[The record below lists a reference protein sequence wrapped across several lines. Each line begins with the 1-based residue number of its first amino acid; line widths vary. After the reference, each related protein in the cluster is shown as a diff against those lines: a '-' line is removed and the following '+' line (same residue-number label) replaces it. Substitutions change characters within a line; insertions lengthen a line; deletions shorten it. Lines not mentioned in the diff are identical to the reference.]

1 MTKTAPKQEMFFT
14 YKGLPLVRKG
24 DTLYYGNMFDEY
36 VIMMTILEKQNV
48 EGLEV
53 ATKVRVQMLS
63 TDPTANAAELIVK
76 TSEQKGLYDALDI
89 GQIWLSR
96 NK

>member
-1 MTKTAPKQEMFFT
+1 MATNTQEKFFT

-24 DTLYYGNMFDEY
+24 DVLYYGNMFDDY
-36 VIMMTILEKQNV
+36 VIMLTILEKEKN
-48 EGLEV
+48 GDIEV
-53 ATKVRVQMLS
+53 ATRVRVQMLS
-63 TDPTANAAELIVK
+63 TDPNTPASEMVVK
-76 TSEQKGLYDALDI
+76 SSEQKGLYDALDI

>member
-1 MTKTAPKQEMFFT
+1 MPTNTQEKFFT

-24 DTLYYGNMFDEY
+24 DVLYYGNMFDDY
-36 VIMMTILEKQNV
+36 VIMLTILEKEKN
-48 EGLEV
+48 GDIEV
-53 ATKVRVQMLS
+53 ATRVRVQMLS
-63 TDPTANAAELIVK
+63 TDPNTPASEMVVK
-76 TSEQKGLYDALDI
+76 SSEQKGLYDALDI